1 MRSLAQAAR
10 LRHRGRYRL
19 VLTRGCGSTLIAL
32 FVGQLA
38 GLRAWFGVNRLG
50 RCSLSGGRF
59 GAGCHVRGEWSGVV
73 LRVQLGL
80 EFMKFLLAVAEPQLG
95 FERTRGLHGLCTIC
109 ASILSTAK
117 AARSR
122 VVRTCSF

>member
-1 MRSLAQAAR
+1 MRSLAAGGPLA
-10 LRHRGRYRL
+10 HWGRYRL

-80 EFMKFLLAVAEPQLG
+80 EFMKFLRGRGAATGLRADSWAPWSLVPILA
-95 FERTRGLHGLCTIC
+95 
-109 ASILSTAK
+109 AS
-117 AARSR
+117 
-122 VVRTCSF
+122 